1 MGARIETYNDKY
13 LQSGATSELFT
24 DFITSFLPHPKTG
37 RITMR
42 KDIDSVKQAL
52 RNLLLTDK
60 YERRKNPEFGC
71 NIRHFLFERFGPNTE
86 NEIKSLIKNTV
97 EIYEKRVNI
106 IDVSVQADEDRNR
119 LDIRILFSVLNSEN
133 TESLDLTLYRVR

>member
-13 LQSGATSELFT
+13 LQSGATTELFT

-52 RNLLLTDK
+52 RNLILTDK

-71 NIRHFLFERFGPNTE
+71 NIRHYLFENFGRNTE
-86 NEIKSLIKNTV
+86 IEIKNTI
-97 EIYEKRVNI
+97 ENTIENFEPRVRVL
-106 IDVSVQADEDRNR
+106 DVIVNAIEDKNR
-119 LDIRILFSVLNSEN
+119 LDIRIEFSVLNSDDPQA
-133 TESLDLTLYRVR
+133 LDLTLYRVR